1 MKTKKYLFVLFAIIS
16 ITAFAQKID
25 TNYYPQKKVSVSA
38 KDYNKGVRDLAY
50 AYAEIEENAYRNL
63 DYIDYWRVA
72 TAYIYMGVNKD
83 TVYNLLLKSKRDN
96 KQGFCIILNMQ
107 LKEGGI
113 NIKKNKFYKFLGENY
128 LDKLS
133 DCSGVNIKPINSKS
147 KSVFKLKR
155 HKDYYEWDDKKTKD
169 SIIYFDRKP
178 KSNQRYYSQYRSN
191 IKSFWY
197 KLEHKDSTKSLK
209 QKNKNSYFPSQQKGL
224 KPIWKKQNQSNTN
237 N

>member
-1 MKTKKYLFVLFAIIS
+1 MKTKKYLFVLFATIG

-25 TNYYPQKKVSVSA
+25 TNYYPQKKASVTA
-38 KDYNKGVRDLAY
+38 KDYNKGIRDLAY
-50 AYAEIEENAYRNL
+50 AYAEIEENPSRNI

-72 TAYIYMGVNKD
+72 TAYIYMGIDKD

-107 LKEGGI
+107 LKESGV
-113 NIKKNKFYKFLGENY
+113 NIKQTKFYKFLGENY

-155 HKDYYEWDDKKTKD
+155 HKDYYEWDDKKTKG
-169 SIIYFDRKP
+169 SIIYFDGKP
-178 KSNQRYYSQYRSN
+178 KSNQRYNSLSRSDRR
-191 IKSFWY
+191 SFWH
-197 KLEHKDSTKSLK
+197 KLEYKDSTKSLK
-209 QKNKNSYFPSQQKGL
+209 QKDKNSYFPSQEKGL
-224 KPIWKKQNQSNTN
+224 KTIWKQ
-237 N
+237 